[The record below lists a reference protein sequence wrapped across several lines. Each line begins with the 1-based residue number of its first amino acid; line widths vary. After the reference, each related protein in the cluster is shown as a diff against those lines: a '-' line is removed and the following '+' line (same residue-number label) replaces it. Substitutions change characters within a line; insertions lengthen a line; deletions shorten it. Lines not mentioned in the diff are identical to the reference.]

1 MKKILLILPFM
12 VVLFLSVSSC
22 TDWAPQQ
29 QNQVSNEPKN
39 VFRRLKQVYYVD
51 KGAVVPQPNVTLVN
65 FILNDSL
72 HGTLVYRLIQQ
83 RDTTLF
89 KIPFDNSERIE
100 LVHDNFKTLSEI
112 EDGWVVKPGK
122 DLCVGVQGVDVTMV
136 FTTGDTTRFN
146 INGSARCDRSL
157 IPEWYNLDS
166 LAHLLVEENNLKQ

>member
-1 MKKILLILPFM
+1 
-12 VVLFLSVSSC
+12 
-22 TDWAPQQ
+22 
-29 QNQVSNEPKN
+29 
-39 VFRRLKQVYYVD
+39 
-51 KGAVVPQPNVTLVN
+51 
-65 FILNDSL
+65 
-72 HGTLVYRLIQQ
+72 
-83 RDTTLF
+83 
-89 KIPFDNSERIE
+89 

-166 LAHLLVEENNLKQ
+166 LAHVLVEENNLKQ